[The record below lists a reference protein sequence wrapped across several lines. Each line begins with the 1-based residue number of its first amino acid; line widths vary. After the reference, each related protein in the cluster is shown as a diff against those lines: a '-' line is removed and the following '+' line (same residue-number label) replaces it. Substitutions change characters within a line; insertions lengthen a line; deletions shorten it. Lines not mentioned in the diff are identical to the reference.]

1 MWNEVIAPAIR
12 SGKRVLIAAHG
23 NSLRALVKYLEDVPD
38 EKIVDLN
45 IPTGVPMVQEL
56 DANLKSI
63 RHYYLGDPE
72 RIQQAISGAASTGKV
87 KQ

>member
-1 MWNEVIAPAIR
+1 
-12 SGKRVLIAAHG
+12 LIAAHG

-56 DANLKSI
+56 DENLKST
-63 RHYYLGDPE
+63 RHYYLGDAAQ
-72 RIQQAISGAASTGKV
+72 IAQAVNKAASTGAKH
-87 KQ
+87 